1 MESDIAKTTT
11 VVRNLNL
18 VTRSRILLNSLRFL
32 PFCALAGL
40 VAGGVFAL
48 LFAIP
53 GSFALA
59 VMVELLSGVIGATS
73 SNLLYGTGRRVRSP
87 REQFAGTLNQVRY
100 HKMCKEFQ
108 EALSTAEDVLTRD
121 PDFSEA
127 LLLKAQILWEGFEDR
142 SGAKICLIKI
152 LKVEPNKKSPFHR
165 WALALYKEIADS
177 QRNREVRN
185 QTIECSN

>member
-1 MESDIAKTTT
+1 MISWPPISGSSFPACSLAKTCARTPT
-11 VVRNLNL
+11 NVLPPKS
-18 VTRSRILLNSLRFL
+18 TMDCDRICHTCMVSLKKNQF
-32 PFCALAGL
+32 
-40 VAGGVFAL
+40 
-48 LFAIP
+48 
-53 GSFALA
+53 
-59 VMVELLSGVIGATS
+59 
-73 SNLLYGTGRRVRSP
+73 GTGRSVRRL

-100 HKMCKEFQ
+100 HKICQEFQ
-108 EALSTAEDVLTRD
+108 KALSTVEGVLTRD

-177 QRNREVRN
+177 QRNCEVRS